1 MMNLFLERES
11 IAELPIYPVRGNH
24 DCMFDDMLIEP
35 KLQEKYP
42 TWVMDGLFDE
52 KEFLIGPNGEKLA
65 LIQVDSCLFICDYI
79 LRGKHDLHLFDP
91 RSRQVFLNKCKVGG
105 EFDEPSR

>member
-42 TWVMDGLFDE
+42 TWVMDGLYGE
-52 KEFLIGPNGEKLA
+52 KEFLIGPNGEKFA
-65 LIQVDSCLFICDYI
+65 LL
-79 LRGKHDLHLFDP
+79 
-91 RSRQVFLNKCKVGG
+91 
-105 EFDEPSR
+105 